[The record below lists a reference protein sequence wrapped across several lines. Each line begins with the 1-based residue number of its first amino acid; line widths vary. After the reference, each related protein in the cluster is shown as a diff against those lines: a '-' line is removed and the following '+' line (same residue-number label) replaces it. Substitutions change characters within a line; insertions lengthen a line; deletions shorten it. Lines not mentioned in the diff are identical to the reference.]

1 LGGDELHAGEYDYFF
16 YFFAD
21 LKNQKKYALL
31 QKEVNA
37 WIENHDHPVFKK
49 SSLLASAKAATLTD
63 LSKAGQCKPDI
74 ELLYRYQGILHPD
87 FIRLEEIV
95 PTYNST
101 TDSYLLSHSRN
112 ELLQNTMP
120 CCLRASYFNTSSA
133 NISDFHP
140 FLDWRLFKLMDNVPI
155 EEKIQN
161 GLTKAF
167 ARRAYKGLLPEATR
181 NRITKTGWN
190 APAHKW
196 FSNQGRHKL
205 LDMISSRRFI
215 ERGIYNQQEVQKII
229 ADHFHII
236 DSGKNIENHMM
247 VIWQIVALEIWLQ
260 ELERTPNK
268 S

>member
-1 LGGDELHAGEYDYFF
+1 
-16 YFFAD
+16 
-21 LKNQKKYALL
+21 
-31 QKEVNA
+31 
-37 WIENHDHPVFKK
+37 
-49 SSLLASAKAATLTD
+49 
-63 LSKAGQCKPDI
+63 
-74 ELLYRYQGILHPD
+74 
-87 FIRLEEIV
+87 
-95 PTYNST
+95 
-101 TDSYLLSHSRN
+101 
-112 ELLQNTMP
+112 
-120 CCLRASYFNTSSA
+120 
-133 NISDFHP
+133 
-140 FLDWRLFKLMDNVPI
+140 MDNVPI

-215 ERGIYNQQEVQKII
+215 ERGIYNQQEVQKTVVN
-229 ADHFHII
+229 HFNII

-260 ELERTPNK
+260 EIERIPNK